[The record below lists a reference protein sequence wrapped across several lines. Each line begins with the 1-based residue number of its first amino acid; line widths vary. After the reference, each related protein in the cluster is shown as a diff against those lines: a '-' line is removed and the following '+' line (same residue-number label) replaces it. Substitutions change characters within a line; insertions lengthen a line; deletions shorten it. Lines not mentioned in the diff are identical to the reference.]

1 MDDSPREVEILRTAG
16 GVNADSIVAAL
27 RGIGIPARA
36 HGEAIGAVLA
46 LTMDGLGE
54 VSILVPEE
62 YESQAREI
70 LAAGEQ
76 GRLELDDTDA
86 PPGPEP
92 GER

>member
-1 MDDSPREVEILRTAG
+1 MDETPKEVEVMRTPG

-27 RGIGIPARA
+27 RGHGIPARA

-46 LTMDGLGE
+46 LTLDGLGE

-62 YESQAREI
+62 YEGQAREL

-76 GRLELDDTDA
+76 GRLELTETDEIR
-86 PPGPEP
+86 GSEP
-92 GER
+92 DER